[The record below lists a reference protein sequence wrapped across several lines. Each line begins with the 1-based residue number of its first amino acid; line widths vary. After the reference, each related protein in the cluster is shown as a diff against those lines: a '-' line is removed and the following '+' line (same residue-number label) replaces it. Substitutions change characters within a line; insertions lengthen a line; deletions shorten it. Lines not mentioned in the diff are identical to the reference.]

1 MVVVKQSHLPSRDG
15 LLAWDGP
22 YVPWIVSGVW
32 STRERPWVFP
42 QRRLHDYLLVCS
54 FDGEEWL
61 RVEGQRKEIHVPRG
75 ASYLLPPGILID
87 KGSRTGNRP
96 AMCHFD
102 LRYHDRREQ
111 RPRQGPYDDSLA
123 GREPWLQPS
132 PRAIWG
138 VDLPILLPAELWPAC
153 RSTVPALI
161 AAWIA
166 GDPWTLL
173 RAHQRLHDVLL
184 SVVEYARPTAQTSAD
199 TSEERI
205 ARAERVAL
213 QSLGSAFGV
222 EDFAAA
228 AGLRRSHF
236 HARYRHLRQESPAAF
251 LRRER
256 LASAQRLLRRTD
268 LAIAEVGRMVGYEDP
283 AVFTRA
289 FRRQFGLSP
298 RAWQETGAQSPRSKR
313 RS

>member
-1 MVVVKQSHLPSRDG
+1 M
-15 LLAWDGP
+15 LAWHGP
-22 YVPWIVSGVW
+22 YVPWIASGVW
-32 STRERPWVFP
+32 ATREQPWVFP
-42 QRRLHDYLLVCS
+42 RRRLHDYLLVCS

-61 RVEGQRKEIHVPRG
+61 RVEDQPDEIRVPRG
-75 ASYLLPPGILID
+75 ASYLLPPGVLID

-102 LRYHDRREQ
+102 LRYHERREH
-111 RPRQGPYDDSLA
+111 RPRQGPYDDTLV
-123 GREPWLQPS
+123 GREAWLQPS

-138 VDLPILLPAELWPAC
+138 VDLPILLPAEIWPAC
-153 RSTVPALI
+153 RNTVPALI
-161 AAWIA
+161 AAWIG
-166 GDPWTLL
+166 GDPWILL
-173 RAHQRLHDVLL
+173 RAQHRLHDLLL
-184 SVVEYARPTAQTSAD
+184 SVVECARPAALTSVDSSA
-199 TSEERI
+199 ERI

-236 HARYRHLRQESPAAF
+236 HARYRQLRQESPAAF

-256 LASAQRLLRRTD
+256 LESAKRLLRRAD

-289 FRRQFGLSP
+289 FRRQFGMSP
-298 RAWQETGAQSPRSKR
+298 RTWQEAGDQPRQPR
-313 RS
+313 RSS